1 MGGLTVHSRVVRV
14 RSAAAAVA
22 VAFAVLGSACAN
34 PDYDP
39 NAKRAELVA
48 AGLTEQQARCV
59 TSSMAREIGIRRLD
73 AHAPA
78 TKSEHA
84 NMAAILDECHVDVSR
99 LPS

>member
-1 MGGLTVHSRVVRV
+1 M
-14 RSAAAAVA
+14 RSAAIVA
-22 VAFAVLGSACAN
+22 VASVVLGAACAN

-48 AGLTEQQARCV
+48 AGLTERQARCV
-59 TSSMAREIGIRRLD
+59 TNGLAREILPDRLD

-78 TKSEHA
+78 TETEHET
-84 NMAAILDECHVDVSR
+84 MAAVLEACQVDVSR

>member
-1 MGGLTVHSRVVRV
+1 VHI
-14 RSAAAAVA
+14 RSAAIGAVA
-22 VAFAVLGSACAN
+22 LVVLGAACAN

-39 NAKRAELVA
+39 DAKRAELVA

-59 TSSMAREIGIRRLD
+59 TNSMARVIVPDRLD

-78 TKSEHA
+78 TETEHEK
-84 NMAAILDECHVDVSR
+84 MAAILEACQVDVSR